1 MLNYV
6 NWGDKL
12 IKEFR
17 KNEIVLKKKMLFD
30 KNAKKVIKIDSN
42 QDQLTKDLKKE
53 SMILL
58 WSVDVTRTR

>member
-1 MLNYV
+1 
-6 NWGDKL
+6 
-12 IKEFR
+12 
-17 KNEIVLKKKMLFD
+17 MLFD
-30 KNAKKVIKIDSN
+30 KNAKKVIKIESN

>member
-30 KNAKKVIKIDSN
+30 KNAKKVIKIESN

-58 WSVDVTRTR
+58 